1 MNTEKRQVSHKIY
14 PKQCYVRGSHG
25 CVGEESCL
33 VGSQLVSTANFSEDR
48 NAYVFS
54 FKQSNH
60 KLHIEILD
68 VHNIF

>member
-1 MNTEKRQVSHKIY
+1 
-14 PKQCYVRGSHG
+14 VRGSHG
-25 CVGEESCL
+25 CVGEDSCL
-33 VGSQLVSTANFSEDR
+33 VGSQLVRTTDVSDDR

-60 KLHIEILD
+60 KLHVEIFD